1 MSKWMIAVLLCLTPA
16 LSAQAPDKRETRTV
30 ELKYITSRD
39 LGNLLGAFMDL
50 RVTSDRSERLIVLN
64 GSTESVAAAQ
74 ALIAKLDVAP
84 KTVDF
89 TFHILA
95 ASAKPEAGSDKLPAE
110 VESVVKQLRSNLTY
124 QNYRLLDTVT
134 IRGREGREFSAR
146 GVLPNNASYQ
156 LNSRD
161 LQVKTG
167 EKGTHILSDRFDF
180 SLTALDPV
188 ASNYGNKEPRYS
200 SAQISAPLDVREG
213 QKVVLGKA
221 NFANIDGAF
230 FVVVI
235 ARLVE

>member
-1 MSKWMIAVLLCLTPA
+1 MSKWMIVVLLCLTPA
-16 LSAQAPDKRETRTV
+16 LSAQATDKRETRTV

-39 LGNLLGAFMDL
+39 LGNLLAAFVDL

-64 GSTESVAAAQ
+64 GTSESVAGAQ

-95 ASAKPEAGSDKLPAE
+95 ASTKPEAAADKVPAE
-110 VESVVKQLRSNLTY
+110 VESVVKQLRTSLTY

-134 IRGREGREFSAR
+134 IRAREGREFHAR
-146 GVLPNNASYQ
+146 GVLTNYSTYAIS
-156 LNSRD
+156 SRD
-161 LQVKTG
+161 LQVKPG
-167 EKGTHILSDRFDF
+167 EKGSHILSDSFTFELR
-180 SLTALDPV
+180 ALDRE

-200 SAQISAPLDVREG
+200 SAQITAPLDVREG

-221 NFANIDGAF
+221 NFATIDGAF
-230 FVVVI
+230 FVIVI
-235 ARLVE
+235 ARLTD